1 MSNSDR
7 TGVRIL
13 DPEREPNKWLCA
25 TLLDLLEQD
34 TEEAKKALKE
44 AVTVLSYWIEPGII
58 DSLFDCW
65 IKEYKEVTVQSKT
78 S

>member
-1 MSNSDR
+1 MK
-7 TGVRIL
+7 VL
-13 DPEREPNKWLCA
+13 DPEKEPNSWLCA

-58 DSLFDCW
+58 DSLFECW
-65 IKEYKEVTVQSKT
+65 IKEYREEMVQNKT